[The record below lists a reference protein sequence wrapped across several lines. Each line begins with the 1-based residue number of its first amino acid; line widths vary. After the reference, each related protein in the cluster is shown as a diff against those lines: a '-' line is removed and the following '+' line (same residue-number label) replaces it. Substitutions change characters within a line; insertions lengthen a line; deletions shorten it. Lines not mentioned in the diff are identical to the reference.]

1 MAACIY
7 TRPTPSRQR
16 TSPSLPP
23 LCKPRTQELF
33 PDTPHGRQLLE
44 LLAMD
49 FLPLLIS
56 MLTLISDSVGNP
68 EKLPAS
74 LMVCGGVLAAAAL
87 CLAIFKAPG
96 GMFLSHGE
104 AFFFLYYGALI
115 TVVIFGFAEAFAGLW
130 LAGDLTSRQAIG
142 KTILGISI
150 FPLVIVAGL
159 GGLEQLRGA

>member
-1 MAACIY
+1 
-7 TRPTPSRQR
+7 
-16 TSPSLPP
+16 
-23 LCKPRTQELF
+23 
-33 PDTPHGRQLLE
+33 
-44 LLAMD
+44 MD

-74 LMVCGGVLAAAAL
+74 LIVCGGVLAAAAL

-104 AFFFLYYGALI
+104 AFLFLYYGALI

-142 KTILGISI
+142 KTILGVSI

-159 GGLEQLRGA
+159 GGLEQLQRA